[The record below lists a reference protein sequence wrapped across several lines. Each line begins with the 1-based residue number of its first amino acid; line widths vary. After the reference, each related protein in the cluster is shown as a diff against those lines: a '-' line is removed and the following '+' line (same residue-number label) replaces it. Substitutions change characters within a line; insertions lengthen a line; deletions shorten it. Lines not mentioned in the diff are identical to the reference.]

1 MSRFET
7 IGRIVEQLHK
17 LEDSALE
24 DILADLADITDADL
38 EAVTRGN
45 NDTEHLLS
53 SPKNAADLDE
63 AVKELSEYD
72 LLTPQ
77 HAS

>member
-38 EAVTRGN
+38 EAITRGS

-53 SPKNAADLDE
+53 SSKNAADLDE
-63 AVKELSEYD
+63 VVKELSEYD

-77 HAS
+77 YAS